1 VADRAGEA
9 ARLAEVCVEYD
20 PDGTLGLPAE
30 YAPPV
35 QVIAGQLL
43 GLFKSLALGLKP
55 DNPSEAGVI
64 HRVVEGVKVYDPLS
78 FRAEGR
84 FRVLAGR

>member
-1 VADRAGEA
+1 
-9 ARLAEVCVEYD
+9 VEYD
-20 PDGTLGLPAE
+20 PDGRLGLPAE

-43 GLFKSLALGLKP
+43 ALFRSLALGLKP

-64 HRVVEGVKVYDPLS
+64 HRVVEGVKVYDPAA
-78 FRAEGR
+78 FREHKA
-84 FRVLAGR
+84 FRLLAAR